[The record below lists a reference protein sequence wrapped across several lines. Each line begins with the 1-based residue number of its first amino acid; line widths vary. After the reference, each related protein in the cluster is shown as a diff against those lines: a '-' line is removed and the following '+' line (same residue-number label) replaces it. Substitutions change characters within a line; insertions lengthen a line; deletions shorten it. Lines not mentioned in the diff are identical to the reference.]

1 MTIIVTQEM
10 IDRYLNDEHNGI
22 SEETYIKGYMEDGIT
37 EDDAVL
43 MLADN
48 AYDHY
53 MISKKEIKT
62 ETGKK
67 YQVCP
72 ECNEKSVCY
81 THENVP
87 YCVNPECEEGNN
99 HEKNN

>member
-10 IDRYLNDEHNGI
+10 ITQYLNDEHNGI

-48 AYDHY
+48 AYDHFNKN
-53 MISKKEIKT
+53 KKRYE
-62 ETGKK
+62 
-67 YQVCP
+67 VCP

-87 YCVNPECEEGNN
+87 YCVNPDCDDLGN
-99 HEKNN
+99 